1 MTEPTPSEKIAIAVM
16 EAHRK
21 RQAIEFRKYSYGY
34 WYQMGYWRALS
45 NIDEPQYPQIK
56 PYMEGWE
63 DGGLYDA
70 QLNLDEPNPIDIG
83 DYL

>member
-1 MTEPTPSEKIAIAVM
+1 MTELTPSEKIAIAVM

-21 RQAIEFRKYSYGY
+21 RQTIEFRKYSYGY
-34 WYQMGYWRALS
+34 WYQMGFWDCNKAS
-45 NIDEPQYPQIK
+45 IEPQHPKIK

-63 DGGLYDA
+63 SAEWEDYSLS
-70 QLNLDEPNPIDIG
+70 LDNPDPIDIG